1 MTYSYILLPAE
12 GFLLA
17 ITIDI
22 LFGEPRAFINIRD
35 VSGRISSWFYRKLSK
50 GKGRFSLG
58 FVIVLLT
65 SLIIII
71 PAIIILNLDYEIYTD
86 TIIVFLY
93 ALILTSTFRITSVG
107 AKLKPVIN
115 YLENNDIEGAQV
127 ALSLIAGS
135 GITES
140 DSVTLNS
147 RIIEVIGKEFMEGI
161 VGPLF
166 YFIFF
171 GLPGAI
177 LYRVI
182 CSTRDA
188 NRRESFKEIQL
199 GKFSSY
205 ASSFLNWSAS
215 GIASAMLIAS
225 VFLLNLNVGRIS
237 PMKAARMASERA
249 SGVVVASMA
258 TALNIKIEHF
268 GEYVMNDSGFPPQ
281 LKDIKNSMKVYYLS
295 IFIYLAL
302 IVIPMALAMIF
313 FYHYLGFP
321 TILL

>member
-35 VSGRISSWFYRKLSK
+35 VSIRISSWLFRKFSN
-50 GKGRFSLG
+50 GKGRFSRG
-58 FVIVLLT
+58 FLIVLST
-65 SLIIII
+65 FLIIII
-71 PAIIILNLDYEIYTD
+71 PAIIILNLNYEIYSD

-107 AKLKPVIN
+107 ARLKPVIN
-115 YLENNDIEGAQV
+115 YLENNDTAGAQV
-127 ALSLIAGS
+127 ALSLITGS
-135 GITES
+135 DIVES
-140 DSVTLNS
+140 DAVMLNS

-171 GLPGAI
+171 GLPGAV
-177 LYRVI
+177 LYRVT

-188 NRRESFKEIQL
+188 NKRETFKEIQL

-205 ASSFLNWSAS
+205 ASSFLNWAAS
-215 GIASAMLIAS
+215 GIASSMLIAS
-225 VFLLNLNVGRIS
+225 IFLLNLNVGRIS
-237 PMKAARMASERA
+237 PMKASRMATERA

-258 TALNIKIEHF
+258 SALNIKIEHF

-295 IFIYLAL
+295 IFLYLAL
-302 IVIPMALAMIF
+302 IVIPMALTMIF